1 MANHSD
7 RLKPVPSGGL
17 GHTVA
22 NTDMSQIQI
31 IKRTPM
37 PHLSIK
43 NSDASNRL
51 NDYIF
56 SCTKSGYPSVVC
68 KRYTKY
74 ADVDVMFDLS
84 DSFSLSPY
92 EARSKE
98 ILNAVSTIVEKH
110 TSLRGGDNISLFDVH
125 IG

>member
-1 MANHSD
+1 
-7 RLKPVPSGGL
+7 
-17 GHTVA
+17 
-22 NTDMSQIQI
+22 
-31 IKRTPM
+31 M

-125 IG
+125 IGKREIPVAEALSAELHDYYMALVNSANEQSA